1 MVGATLSALQSQTLE
16 LLGRWTESATWC
28 TGALEAIEALGA
40 RELEGWLH
48 FALCRCF
55 VFASQDERA
64 AAAGHRAVELFRAVA
79 QDAERPDMHV
89 AAARVLPFVAWS
101 LACVQRCGEADG
113 AAVEA
118 VRLLRDQPRR
128 SAPAWALV
136 VRSHTIDR
144 GDFAA
149 RRALLDEAWELDGTT
164 PGMLTGGLI
173 HIGRCAL
180 ALDAGQFE
188 LARTSAREGA
198 EQLRASGVGSNL
210 AGWALALAAS
220 SGVAAGKLEDAFRDA
235 REALSESR
243 CGPAMLF
250 GAHLAAAEAAE
261 RDNRPK
267 DAAKIVGAVQGA
279 QSAGCWEPPATFRF
293 HNTVMAR
300 MLERLEGSL
309 PGETLEAALAEGRKR
324 TFEEA
329 VSASLQ
335 MFE

>member
-1 MVGATLSALQSQTLE
+1 MGTRRHDTGDVN
-16 LLGRWTESATWC
+16 GRPHS
-28 TGALEAIEALGA
+28 
-40 RELEGWLH
+40 
-48 FALCRCF
+48 
-55 VFASQDERA
+55 
-64 AAAGHRAVELFRAVA
+64 
-79 QDAERPDMHV
+79 
-89 AAARVLPFVAWS
+89 
-101 LACVQRCGEADG
+101 
-113 AAVEA
+113 
-118 VRLLRDQPRR
+118 
-128 SAPAWALV
+128 
-136 VRSHTIDR
+136 
-144 GDFAA
+144 
-149 RRALLDEAWELDGTT
+149 
-164 PGMLTGGLI
+164 
-173 HIGRCAL
+173 IGRCAL

-198 EQLRASGVGSNL
+198 EQLRASGVRSNL

-324 TFEEA
+324 TFEKR
-329 VSASLQ
+329 SRPRFKCSNKL
-335 MFE
+335 FECCWWLVRQTTILGAKGAYSS